1 MVVLLPGALLLGAS
15 APPAKEP
22 CDDLSM
28 LACAVLG
35 LLRLEKVSPALRL
48 VSDGFSTSSGGV
60 AISSTPSSDAAALE
74 LISDEEPLLV
84 TVLR

>member
-1 MVVLLPGALLLGAS
+1 MVVLLPGALLLAPP

-35 LLRLEKVSPALRL
+35 LLRMEKVSPALRL